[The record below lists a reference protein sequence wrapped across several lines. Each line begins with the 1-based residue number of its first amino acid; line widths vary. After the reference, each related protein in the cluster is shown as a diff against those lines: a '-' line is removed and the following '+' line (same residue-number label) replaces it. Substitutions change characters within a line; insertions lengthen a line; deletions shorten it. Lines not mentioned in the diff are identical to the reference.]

1 MFNPRTVRLISGTDI
16 DRLMNALTLTHD
28 LHRLFGNFEIAFEPI
43 DSQPQTYKIKYVNAG
58 RIFRGHW
65 LPVTRTL
72 YITPGRSIEQPSIQ
86 LSELHHAIGQI
97 LHSSAAGKGRR
108 SCLHSIYPQDEQR
121 CDSHLEPEPKKLAH
135 VSHAPVLSVIPSLKE
150 ALLLSML
157 LRLRIQL
164 DPVTYNRGLIG
175 GFRQVIQNEGAG
187 ALLTGAGLTF
197 AGYFLQGTLKFGG
210 AMTRSRVESSETLLA
225 DNLRKAG
232 DKPIDKAR
240 VRHRPD
246 TSGFQWTAS
255 NAGEELSTTGRI
267 TFVVYEK
274 VAKLAYDKFFDG
286 EKTSDTMQTS
296 INLYSGLIAGFAA
309 AIVSQPADTMLSKIN
324 KSEGPSGESTTSRLI
339 EIARE

>member
-72 YITPGRSIEQPSIQ
+72 YITPGRSIEPPSIQ

-97 LHSSAAGKGRR
+97 LHSSAAGKYIDKLIRDTEDIEGGRMCSNGSTRIDDYIRYRLTGQGLFYGGRR
-108 SCLHSIYPQDEQR
+108 SCLQSIYPQDEQR

-135 VSHAPVLSVIPSLKE
+135 VSHAPVLSVIPSLE

-197 AGYFLQGTLKFGG
+197 AGY
-210 AMTRSRVESSETLLA
+210 
-225 DNLRKAG
+225 
-232 DKPIDKAR
+232 
-240 VRHRPD
+240 
-246 TSGFQWTAS
+246 FQWTAS

-296 INLYSGLIAGFAA
+296 INLYSGLIAGFAT
-309 AIVSQPADTMLSKIN
+309 AIVSQPADAMLSKIN
-324 KSEGPSGESTTSRLI
+324 KSKGPSGESTTSRLI